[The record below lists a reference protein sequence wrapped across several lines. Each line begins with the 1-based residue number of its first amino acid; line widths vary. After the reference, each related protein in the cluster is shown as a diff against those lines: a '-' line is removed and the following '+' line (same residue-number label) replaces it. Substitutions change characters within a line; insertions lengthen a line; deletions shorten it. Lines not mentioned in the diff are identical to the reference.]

1 MNIAILGAGGV
12 GGYFGGILARAGH
25 RVALLAR
32 GAHLEALR
40 ERGLEV
46 RTPEGSFTVAVEA
59 TGDPEELREIE
70 LAVIA
75 VKGYSLA
82 EIAPAARLLAA
93 RGAVVLPLLNG
104 VEAADQLIAAGVP
117 GDRVLGGLT
126 EISAVRVG
134 PGVVERRSLFQRIV
148 LGERTGGASERA
160 ERIAAAIREA
170 GAEARVSA
178 DITVDLWRKFAFISM
193 MSAVCGLARSSIGPV
208 REAPLGILMIERAL
222 REVIAVAQASGVAL
236 PAEVE
241 AGILGFVHSLPGF
254 MKPSFLLD
262 LESGGPTELD
272 DLSGAV
278 SRLGRLAGV
287 ETPVHDVA
295 TAALGVV
302 RASWDEKDV
311 KDSKDTKDEGT

>member
-25 RVALLAR
+25 RVSLLAR

-40 ERGLEV
+40 ERGLKV
-46 RTPEGSFTVAVEA
+46 RTPEGSFSVAVEA
-59 TGDPEELREIE
+59 TSDPEELREIE
-70 LAVIA
+70 LAILA

-82 EIAPAARLLAA
+82 EIAPAARMLAE

-104 VEAADQLIAAGVP
+104 VEAADRLIAAGVP
-117 GDRVLGGLT
+117 GHRVLGGLT
-126 EISAVRVG
+126 EISAVRVA
-134 PGVVERRSLFQRIV
+134 PGVVERHSQFQRIV

-160 ERIAAAIREA
+160 ERIAGVIREA
-170 GAEARVSA
+170 GAEARVSE
-178 DITVDLWRKFAFISM
+178 DIAADLWRKFAFISTM
-193 MSAVCGLARSSIGPV
+193 AAVCGLARASIGPV
-208 REAPLGILMIERAL
+208 REAPLGNLMIERAL
-222 REVIAVAQASGVAL
+222 REVIAVAHASGVAL
-236 PAEVE
+236 PADVE
-241 AGILGFVHSLPGF
+241 AGILGFTRSLPGF

-278 SRLGRLAGV
+278 SRLGRKAGV

-295 TAALGVV
+295 TAALGIKS
-302 RASWDEKDV
+302 R
-311 KDSKDTKDEGT
+311 T

>member
-25 RVALLAR
+25 RVVLLAR
-32 GAHLEALR
+32 GDHLEAVR

-70 LAVIA
+70 LAILA

-82 EIAPAARLLAA
+82 EIAPAARLLAE
-93 RGAVVLPLLNG
+93 RGAAVLPLLNG
-104 VEAADQLIAAGVP
+104 VEAADKLIAAGVP

-134 PGVVERRSLFQRIV
+134 PGVVERRSQFQRIV

-160 ERIAAAIREA
+160 ERIAAAFRET

-178 DITVDLWRKFAFISM
+178 DITADLWRKFAFISTM
-193 MSAVCGLARSSIGPV
+193 AAVCGLARSSIGPV

-222 REVIAVAQASGVAL
+222 REAIAVGQASGVAL

-241 AGILGFVHSLPGF
+241 AEILGFFHSLPGP

-295 TAALGVV
+295 SAALGV
-302 RASWDEKDV
+302 RR
-311 KDSKDTKDEGT
+311 G